1 MLPLI
6 KYFIKFNT
14 NGTYQ
19 MNNKWQISEVLEL
32 KNNRQ
37 ELFVFKPI
45 TRQEILAKESL
56 RTLMDTDDMKFSMV
70 YLGSKML
77 GYHFEFTTKMSS
89 PLYMNDRTA
98 VMMFDGKKKAPQV
111 NVIFEDQVIRLLSYE
126 QENRKPDY
134 WLVGRWRY

>member
-1 MLPLI
+1 
-6 KYFIKFNT
+6 
-14 NGTYQ
+14 

-32 KNNRQ
+32 KSQRQ
-37 ELFVFKPI
+37 ELFVYKPI
-45 TRQEILAKESL
+45 SKQEAFAKDNL
-56 RTLMDTDDMKFSMV
+56 RVLLDTDDLKFSMV

-77 GYHFEFTTKMSS
+77 GYHFDFSAKMSV

-98 VMMFDGKKKAPQV
+98 VMMFDGKKKTPQV

-126 QENRKPDY
+126 QDGRKPDY

>member
-1 MLPLI
+1 
-6 KYFIKFNT
+6 
-14 NGTYQ
+14 

-37 ELFVFKPI
+37 ELFVYKPI
-45 TRQEILAKESL
+45 SKQEAFAKETL
-56 RTLMDTDDMKFSMV
+56 RTLVDTDDMKFSMV

-77 GYHFEFTTKMSS
+77 GYHFEFSNKLQI

-98 VMMFDGKKKAPQV
+98 VFMFDGKKAEPQV
-111 NVIFEDQVIRLLSYE
+111 NVMFEDQVIRLLTWE
-126 QENRKPDY
+126 QGNRKPDY